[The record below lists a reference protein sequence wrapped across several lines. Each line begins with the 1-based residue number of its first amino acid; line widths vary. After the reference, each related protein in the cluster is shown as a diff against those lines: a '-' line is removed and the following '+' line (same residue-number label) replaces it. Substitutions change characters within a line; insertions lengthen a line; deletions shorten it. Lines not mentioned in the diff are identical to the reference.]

1 MKVKVYNK
9 NIIYASFPTQKELTL
24 TMCRPQEYYECD
36 SSKLR
41 GKVFTYEKLIDHYT
55 QDDGHLSYFSV
66 WSGFNIPS
74 FVLEDFFSK
83 FELTKREQK
92 LYNVTRPYSNKP
104 YYFIATKKNDTD
116 TLRHELVHAHYYLN
130 PVYKQAANILV
141 KHMRNDL
148 RKKLTAGLKEK
159 GYASNVMID
168 EINAYMATSG
178 TKYLIEEFELDVT
191 KKDIKPFEDLAR
203 TVL

>member
-1 MKVKVYNK
+1 MKIKVYNK

-36 SSKLR
+36 STKLR
-41 GKVFTYEKLIDHYT
+41 GKNFTFEKLIEHYIEDNGYLT
-55 QDDGHLSYFSV
+55 YFSV

-74 FVLEDFFSK
+74 IVLETFFK
-83 FELTKREQK
+83 NFELSKREQK

-104 YYFIATKKNDTD
+104 YYFIATKANDHE

-141 KHMRNDL
+141 KHMRPDL
-148 RKKLTAGLKEK
+148 RKNLTAGLKEK
-159 GYASNVMID
+159 GYTNSVMID

-178 TKYLIEEFELDVT
+178 TKYLVEEFELDVT
-191 KKDIKPFEDLAR
+191 RKDIKPFVDLAK

>member
-9 NIIYASFPTQKELTL
+9 NIIYAAFPTQKELTL
-24 TMCRPQEYYECD
+24 TMCRPQEYYECE
-36 SSKLR
+36 STKLR
-41 GKVFTYEKLIDHYT
+41 GKVFTYEKLIEHYI
-55 QDDGHLSYFSV
+55 QDDGHLNYFSI

-74 FVLEDFFSK
+74 SILENFFAK
-83 FELTKREQK
+83 FDLTKREQK
-92 LYNVTRPYSNKP
+92 LYNVTRPYSKKP
-104 YYFIATKKNDTD
+104 YYFIASKSNDTD

-141 KHMRNDL
+141 KYMRNDL
-148 RKKLTAGLKEK
+148 RKKLTAGLKQK
-159 GYASNVMID
+159 GYSNSVIVD

-178 TKYLIEEFELDVT
+178 TKYLIHEFELDVT

>member
-1 MKVKVYNK
+1 MKIKVYNK
-9 NIIYASFPTQKELTL
+9 IIIYASFPTQKELTL
-24 TMCRPQEYYECD
+24 TMCRPQEFYECD

-41 GKVFTYEKLIDHYT
+41 GKVFTFEKLIDHYT
-55 QDDGHLSYFSV
+55 QDDGYLSYFSV

-74 FVLEDFFSK
+74 YVLEDFFSK

-92 LYNVTRPYSNKP
+92 LYNATRPYSHKL
-104 YYFIATKKNDTD
+104 YYFIASKQNDTD

-130 PVYKQAANILV
+130 PVYKQAVNILV
-141 KHMRNDL
+141 KYMRNDL
-148 RKKLTAGLKEK
+148 RKKLTLGLKEK
-159 GYASNVMID
+159 GYTNGVMID

-191 KKDIKPFEDLAR
+191 KKDIKPFEDLAK